1 MTTFGAIGIASTGL
15 TVHRKWLDAVSD
27 NLANINTVRSTDEAA
42 FQAKYVVAE
51 AANYGNDGLGD
62 GVRVRGIELGSAEGR
77 MTYEPDHPLADAE
90 GYVRRPDI
98 DMSSQMTQLIMAQR
112 GYQANAAIVD
122 RAKESYQAALQ
133 IGRS

>member
-27 NLANINTVRSTDEAA
+27 NLSNLNTVRGTDEEA
-42 FQAKYVVAE
+42 FRAKYVVAE
-51 AANYGNDGLGD
+51 AAGYGPGEGA

-77 MTYEPDHPLADAE
+77 MVYEPNHPLADEE
-90 GYVRRPDI
+90 GYVRYPDI

-133 IGRS
+133 IGRN